1 MGEGLSCPGDLREQ
15 GPLMNNKNLGSFML
29 GVCALVGLVMAQQ
42 TLAATRYVTDELEV
56 TMRSGQSTRNNIVRM
71 LKSGTAME
79 VLQDDPETGYS
90 LVRLPSGTE
99 GWVLTRFLVDQPV
112 ARDVLPELQRRY
124 TALRESASGS
134 GVQLEEAR
142 DELAKLR
149 KERDALTNEN
159 EQLARQ
165 LHDVQ
170 EKAADVLGIDAQ
182 NSNLRKRVTV
192 LEGENDQ
199 LRILNDELSNRRTLE
214 WFMAGGGVLFFG
226 LLLGLI
232 LPRIRWRRRS
242 SWGDL

>member
-1 MGEGLSCPGDLREQ
+1 MK
-15 GPLMNNKNLGSFML
+15 NKNLKILALSA
-29 GVCALVGLVMAQQ
+29 CALAALAVTSV
-42 TLAATRYVTDELEV
+42 TLAATAYVTDELEI

-71 LKSGTAME
+71 LKSGTAVE
-79 VLQDDPETGYS
+79 VLQQESESGYS

-112 ARDVLPELQRRY
+112 ARSVLPDLQSRY
-124 TALRESASGS
+124 AMLRKSATGS
-134 GVQLEEAR
+134 GAQLETVR
-142 DELAKLR
+142 DDLAKVE
-149 KERDALTNEN
+149 KERDSLSKEN
-159 EQLARQ
+159 ETLARQ
-165 LHDVQ
+165 LHEVQ
-170 EKAADVLGIDAQ
+170 EKSADVLSIDKQ
-182 NSNLRKRVTV
+182 NVSLRKRVTV

-214 WFMAGGGVLFFG
+214 WFMVGGGVLFFG